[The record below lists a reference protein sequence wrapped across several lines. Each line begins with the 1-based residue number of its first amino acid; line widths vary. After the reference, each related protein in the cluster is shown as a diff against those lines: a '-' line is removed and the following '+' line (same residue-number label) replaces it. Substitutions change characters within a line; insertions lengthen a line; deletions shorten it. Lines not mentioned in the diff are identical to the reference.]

1 MHKFDPAKAEKLLS
15 PDRYHQ
21 LKPDVLLE
29 KLGVAPG
36 GTILDLGCGNG
47 FFTFPASAAMG
58 EDGMVIAADM
68 SEEMLQLLK
77 DRNPRDNVQVLQV
90 EEVRMDVDTESVDGA
105 VLINLY
111 HEFNIRE
118 ENVRELK
125 RVLKPA
131 GKLMVIDRA
140 PEEGDEAGPPNHH
153 RVALETA
160 KTELEQWGFEVSV
173 NDMYTE
179 DSWIIIA
186 QREE

>member
-1 MHKFDPAKAEKLLS
+1 MHKFDPAKAEKLLR

-58 EDGMVIAADM
+58 DDGMVIAADM

-90 EEVRMDVDTESVDGA
+90 EEVRMAVDTESVDGA

-111 HEFNIRE
+111 HEFNNRE
-118 ENVRELK
+118 DNVRELK
-125 RVLKPA
+125 RVLKPD
-131 GKLMVIDRA
+131 GKLLVID
-140 PEEGDEAGPPNHH
+140 PTPGDRDTSGPPNHH

-160 KTELEQWGFEVSV
+160 REELEQWGFSVSV
-173 NDMYTE
+173 NEMYTE
-179 DSWIIIA
+179 DSWMIIA
-186 QREE
+186 RREE